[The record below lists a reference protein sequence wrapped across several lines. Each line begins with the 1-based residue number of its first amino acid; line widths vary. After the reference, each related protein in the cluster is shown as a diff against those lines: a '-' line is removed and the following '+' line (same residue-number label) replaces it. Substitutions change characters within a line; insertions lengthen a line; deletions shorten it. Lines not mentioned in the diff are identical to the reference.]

1 MNKITIREL
10 IILFVLILFI
20 FQNLLEKYFVYA
32 QYIDEIVA
40 LLFLIHYFLRV
51 VLNKSISKKF
61 SRLVLLLL
69 TIILITLISNF
80 WNNVQT
86 NILIISID
94 LFSIFKFIFIFL
106 GAQSFLND
114 LTHKEIKRIILRVY
128 FISNIYLSVLI
139 VLAFLNIFIG
149 LGMHQEYRYGLPTFS
164 FIFGTPGQV
173 INLSIIFLL
182 LYQLNKL
189 YNSKNNL
196 IHLVLIFLLL
206 LSTLK
211 TRAIVLAI
219 VFVYIL
225 YLFEIRNISSM
236 KKRVLP
242 VLGLGAV
249 VGFEQFKTYFL
260 TSDTPR
266 LTLFKYGM
274 LTMRRYFPLG
284 SGFATYGS
292 DIAAKNYSLLYY
304 QYGFHN
310 RYGMNPYDIRFLN
323 DNFYPMIFA
332 QFGFLGGILYVFLLL
347 DYFRLLLRVAS
358 INDKVIKTSVFIY
371 IFNVVLS
378 SIQSSYPG
386 TNSMVI
392 TTFLICLILRY
403 SDKWRIL

>member
-1 MNKITIREL
+1 MDLKKITIKEL
-10 IILFVLILFI
+10 IILFVLVLFL
-20 FQNLLEKYFVYA
+20 FQNLLEMYSVYA
-32 QYIDEIVA
+32 QYIDETVA
-40 LLFLIHYFLRV
+40 LFFLIHYSLRV
-51 VLNKSISKKF
+51 ILNKSISKKF
-61 SRLVLLLL
+61 SRLLLLL
-69 TIILITLISNF
+69 LIALISNF
-80 WNNVQT
+80 LNNVQT
-86 NILIISID
+86 DILIISID

-106 GAQSFLND
+106 GAQSYLND
-114 LTHKEIKRIILRVY
+114 LTHKEIQRIILRVC
-128 FISNIYLSVLI
+128 FISNIYLSILI
-139 VLAFLNIFIG
+139 VLVFLNIFIG
-149 LGMHQEYRYGLPTFS
+149 LGMQPEYRYGLPTFS

-196 IHLVLIFLLL
+196 IYLVLIFLLL

-211 TRAIVLAI
+211 TRAIVLGI
-219 VFVYIL
+219 VFFYIFF
-225 YLFEIRNISSM
+225 LFEIRNVSSI
-236 KKRVLP
+236 KKRVFP
-242 VLGLGAV
+242 ILGLGAV
-249 VGFEQFKTYFL
+249 VGFEQFKYYFL

-266 LTLFKYGM
+266 FTLFKYGM
-274 LTMRRYFPLG
+274 VTMKRYFPLG

-292 DIAAKNYSLLYY
+292 DTAAKNYSILYY
-304 QYGFHN
+304 QYGFHS

-347 DYFRLLLRVAS
+347 DYFRLLLRSAN
-358 INDKVIKTSVFIY
+358 INNNVIKTSIFIY